1 MREIQHKLPK
11 QDIVN
16 PETGEPYSLGTIS
29 NDVTFVKKQWIK
41 EAAADVKEVK
51 AAQLAELKE
60 ARRKAWADGNV
71 AEVRRN
77 LDLETTLTGTKAP
90 AQVDMTSKG
99 EQIGGIT
106 VLSDAELAAEIAELD
121 ARIAEIEG
129 AEAGPTPGATEAGS
143 TDEH

>member
-1 MREIQHKLPK
+1 MLKFP
-11 QDIVN
+11 
-16 PETGEPYSLGTIS
+16 
-29 NDVTFVKKQWIK
+29 
-41 EAAADVKEVK
+41 
-51 AAQLAELKE
+51 LAERITRKDGVVIKP
-60 ARRKAWADGNV
+60 ARWSARDIARYMEV
-71 AEVRRN
+71 ASKLGR
-77 LDLETTLTGTKAP
+77 LAAGMETDKT
-90 AQVDMTSKG
+90 QVDMTSKG